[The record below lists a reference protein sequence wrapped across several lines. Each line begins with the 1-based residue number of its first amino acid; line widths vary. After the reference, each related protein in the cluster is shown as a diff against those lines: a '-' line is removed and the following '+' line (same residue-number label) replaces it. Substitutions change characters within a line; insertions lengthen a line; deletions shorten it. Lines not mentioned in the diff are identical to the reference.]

1 MKSEKLFTIL
11 MVPVFIALVV
21 STAGASE
28 FSDNFNRADSTTL
41 GNGWTEVAGDLKILS
56 NEVRN
61 EAISV
66 YHIAIQDSLSG
77 AAQTVGCDF
86 ARTTL
91 NGGPRFGVMLRYQDS
106 LNYYYFYRLTGGT
119 ARVYIAKVVN
129 GTLTNLANTSLSNPA
144 VNVLFRIEGIAN
156 GTTLKL
162 KVDGV
167 EKLSTQD
174 STFSSGK
181 VGIQFGSTSNTD
193 SHRADNFSAMI
204 DAAPVAAFAGL
215 PTSGSYPLTVNFTD
229 QSTGSVTVWSWDFGD
244 SGTSTSQ
251 NPSHQYTSAG
261 TYTVNLTV
269 SGAGGT
275 DIETKTN
282 YITVTAPVP
291 PVAAFTG
298 SPTSGNFPLTV
309 SFTDQSTGSIT
320 SWSWNFGDSATST
333 LQNPAHIYQAAGAY
347 TVSLTVSGNAGS
359 DDEIKTN
366 YITVTTPP
374 APVADFT
381 GSPTSGAVPLTVNF
395 TDGSTGTVTAWSW
408 TFGDGGTSTARNPSH
423 IYQNAGTYNVSLTA
437 TGPGGTDIETKT
449 GYITVSLNPPTAAF
463 SGTPLTG
470 NAPLTVN
477 FTDSSTGGVTAWSWA
492 FGDSGTSTLQNPSHQ
507 YTPAGTYTVSL
518 TVTSPG
524 GSDIETKTNYIT
536 VNQAPPTETW
546 TTYNNANTGGAI
558 GNNTILGA
566 AVETGGTGW
575 FGTNGGGM
583 AKYAGTSWTKFTTG
597 NSGLANN
604 TVYTIA
610 FDTSSNKWIA
620 TNSGVNKYTGTSWT
634 KYTSANS
641 GLASNATRA
650 IAVDNSGD
658 VWVGTL
664 SNGLCK
670 FNGTSWT
677 TYTNSNSGLP
687 DNAVKGI
694 AVDSSNNKWIAT
706 LTGVAKY
713 DGTTWAKWGKPPLLS
728 DDVYAIAA
736 APNGNKWV
744 GTTSAV
750 SKFTG
755 TSWTNYTTADGLA
768 KNDNR
773 AIAVDSDGIVWAGSA
788 GSGLSKLTGTS
799 WSIYNTSN
807 SGLANNTVNAVAA
820 ESPFKLWFG
829 TSGGVSLLQIPV
841 PPPPP
846 PGQASNPNPANG
858 TGGVNINADLSWT
871 VGSGAVSHDVYFG
884 TTNPPPFR
892 VNQTATTFDPGTMS
906 NSATYYWRI
915 DEKNAGGTTTGVLW
929 SFTTVA
935 SGGQAANPTPA
946 NGATGVTRSIDLQ
959 WSAGVGATSHN
970 VYFGIDP
977 TPDWDD
983 YRGNQTGA
991 TFDPGILNALTTYYW
1006 RIDEV
1011 SGSGTTTGVVWSFST
1026 AAEGTVYY
1034 VSSAANI
1041 SSAMASAAPGDTLIM
1056 TNGTWTDQ
1064 NIFFIGNGTAS
1075 QPITLQAQTPGQVIL
1090 NSNSQ
1095 LHIGGSYL
1103 VVDGLRFEGGAL
1115 SGGSVVEFR
1124 SGDNSHHCR
1133 LTNTAI
1139 VNYNPP
1145 NLNTRYFWVSFYGHD
1160 NRVDHCYFSGQSHS
1174 GVTCVVWR
1182 DDSSVNNH
1190 LIDHNYFGNR
1200 PVGPDNGYETIR
1212 IGDSSESLSASRTT
1226 VEYNYFEH
1234 CDGEIEIVSNKSC
1247 ENIYRYNTFVDN
1259 KGQLTL
1265 RHGNGC
1271 RVEGNFFF
1279 GYNVNTASGVRII
1292 GENHLVINNYFAG
1305 LKGTG
1310 TWGAIVMSNGVP
1322 SPALD
1327 EYFQV
1332 KNAVVAFNTLVDCN
1346 QTFTIGL
1353 LAAGG
1358 AATLPPENCR
1368 IANNI
1373 VRSSIAP
1380 LIYYETAPIN
1390 MTYEGNIMYGA
1401 DLGIPNPGGI
1411 TITDPKLVLA
1421 VDGLM
1426 RPDGTSPAINA
1437 SVGSYPDV
1445 TIDMDGQAR
1454 NDGAKDVGS
1463 DEVSTAPAV
1472 HYPLIPED
1480 VGPNWW
1486 YP

>member
-1 MKSEKLFTIL
+1 MKSEKLFVVL
-11 MVPVFIALVV
+11 GVLVFMALAV
-21 STAGASE
+21 STAEASD

-119 ARVYIAKVVN
+119 ARVYIAKIVN
-129 GTLTNLANTSLSNPA
+129 GTLTNLANTSLSNPT

-167 EKLSTQD
+167 EKLSIQD

-193 SHRADNFSAMI
+193 SHRADNFSAVM
-204 DAAPVAAFAGL
+204 DAAPAAAFAGS

-229 QSTGSVTVWSWDFGD
+229 QSTGSVT
-244 SGTSTSQ
+244 
-251 NPSHQYTSAG
+251 A
-261 TYTVNLTV
+261 
-269 SGAGGT
+269 
-275 DIETKTN
+275 
-282 YITVTAPVP
+282 
-291 PVAAFTG
+291 
-298 SPTSGNFPLTV
+298 
-309 SFTDQSTGSIT
+309 
-320 SWSWNFGDSATST
+320 WSWNFGDSGTST

-366 YITVTTPP
+366 YITVTTSP

-381 GSPTSGAVPLTVNF
+381 GSPTSGVAPLTVNF
-395 TDGSTGTVTAWSW
+395 TDGSTGTITAWSW

-423 IYQNAGTYNVSLTA
+423 IYQNAGTYDVSLTA
-437 TGPGGTDIETKT
+437 TGPSGTDIETKT

-492 FGDSGTSTLQNPSHQ
+492 FGDSGTSTAQNPSHQ

-566 AVETGGTGW
+566 AVETGGTKW

-604 TVYTIA
+604 TIYAIA
-610 FDTSSNKWIA
+610 LDISSNKWIA

-641 GLASNATRA
+641 GIASNATRA

-706 LTGVAKY
+706 LTGAAKY

-788 GSGLSKLTGTS
+788 GSGLSKFTGATP
-799 WSIYNTSN
+799 WTIYNTSN

-829 TSGGVSLLQIPV
+829 TSGGVSLLQIPA

-858 TGGVNINADLSWT
+858 AGGVNVSADLSWT
-871 VGSGAVSHDVYFG
+871 AGSGATSGDVYFG
-884 TTNPPPFR
+884 TANPPPFQ
-892 VNQTATTFDPGTMS
+892 VNQAATTFDPGTMS

-946 NGATGVTRSIDLQ
+946 NGATNVTRSIDLQ

-983 YRGNQTGA
+983 YRGNQAGT

-1026 AAEGTVYY
+1026 AAEGTIYY

-1041 SSAMASAAPGDTLIM
+1041 SSAMASARPGDTLIM

-1064 NIFFIGNGTAS
+1064 NIFFNGNGTAS

-1090 NSNSQ
+1090 NGNSL
-1095 LHIGGSYL
+1095 LHIGGSYQ
-1103 VVDGLRFEGGAL
+1103 VVDGLRFDSGAL

-1124 SGDNSHHCR
+1124 SGDGAHHCR

-1160 NRVDHCYFSGQSHS
+1160 NRVDHCYLSGQSHS

-1200 PVGPDNGYETIR
+1200 PVGPENGYETIR

-1234 CDGEIEIVSNKSC
+1234 CDGEIEVVSNKSC

-1327 EYFQV
+1327 EYVQV

-1358 AATLPPENCR
+1358 DATLPPENCR

-1390 MTYEGNIMYGA
+1390 MTYEGDIMYGA

-1411 TITDPKLVLA
+1411 AITDPKLVLA
-1421 VDGLM
+1421 ADGLM
-1426 RPDGTSPAINA
+1426 RPDSTSPAINA

-1454 NDGAKDVGS
+1454 NDGTKDIGS
-1463 DEVSTAPAV
+1463 DEVSGATITL
-1472 HYPLIPED
+1472 YPLMPED
-1480 VGPNWW
+1480 IGPNWW